1 MPSPP
6 QRFNV
11 SPKSTS
17 GTRILQLPLLVELTV
32 FSTILVSVPVSRFC
46 PCVPKVFFRDNANAN
61 CFFFFHR
68 HVLYDPLSVNL
79 GLLGF
84 FKKMRVEPIKHQCI
98 PSWLP
103 FCIHNLAV
111 LHQWVVVN
119 NNWHDFFLFF
129 FFLVVDANGNAPRFL
144 ILLFQALSLFCLSIH
159 PSILICRST
168 FDNRQSTIGILLS
181 LPHTHT

>member
-17 GTRILQLPLLVELTV
+17 GTRILPLPLLVELTV

-46 PCVPKVFFRDNANAN
+46 PCVPKVFRDNANV
-61 CFFFFHR
+61 FFFSFHR

-119 NNWHDFFLFF
+119 NNWHDFVLFF
-129 FFLVVDANGNAPRFL
+129 FGSRRQVKRAAFL

-159 PSILICRST
+159 SSILIRRST
-168 FDNRQSTIGILLS
+168 FDNRYSS
-181 LPHTHT
+181 LPPPHTRKPVETA

>member
-17 GTRILQLPLLVELTV
+17 GTRILPLPLLVELTV

-46 PCVPKVFFRDNANAN
+46 PCVPKVFRDNANV
-61 CFFFFHR
+61 FFFFSFHR

-84 FKKMRVEPIKHQCI
+84 LKKMRVEPIKHQCI

-119 NNWHDFFLFF
+119 NNWHDFV
-129 FFLVVDANGNAPRFL
+129 FFLVVDAR
-144 ILLFQALSLFCLSIH
+144 
-159 PSILICRST
+159 
-168 FDNRQSTIGILLS
+168 
-181 LPHTHT
+181 

>member
-1 MPSPP
+1 M
-6 QRFNV
+6 
-11 SPKSTS
+11 
-17 GTRILQLPLLVELTV
+17 
-32 FSTILVSVPVSRFC
+32 
-46 PCVPKVFFRDNANAN
+46 
-61 CFFFFHR
+61 FFFSFHR

-119 NNWHDFFLFF
+119 NNWHDFV
-129 FFLVVDANGNAPRFL
+129 FFLVVDAR
-144 ILLFQALSLFCLSIH
+144 
-159 PSILICRST
+159 
-168 FDNRQSTIGILLS
+168 
-181 LPHTHT
+181 